1 MKTDPKVATR
11 MALITAILILAIIA
25 LVSIMKLK
33 QDTDSFMGSGASTEG
48 NVEGTAPAP
57 AASTNGAKTPVAPA
71 KNLSLTYSDA
81 LNLFGGYRFQFTGC
95 NGAPGTLNVTKGST
109 FLLDNRDDV
118 AHTIKVGTQSYS
130 LGAYGFRIATAT
142 TKGENQITCD
152 GKGAAVVN
160 VQ

>member
-1 MKTDPKVATR
+1 MSA
-11 MALITAILILAIIA
+11 ALILAIVS
-25 LVSIMKLK
+25 LTSIMQLRR
-33 QDTDSFMGSGASTEG
+33 DTDSFIGSGASTEG

-57 AASTNGAKTPVAPA
+57 VATSTAGSATKTPAPA

-81 LNLFGGYRFQFTGC
+81 INLFGGYRFQFTNC
-95 NGAPGTLNVTKGST
+95 SGAPGTLNVTKGST

-118 AHTIKVGTQSYS
+118 AHTIKVGAQSYS
-130 LGAYGFRIATAT
+130 LGAYGFRIATAST
-142 TKGENQITCD
+142 MGANQITCD